1 MTVFEYHLV
10 ATEEDNFTVRSWIY
24 EYTFINLCIQVLWT
38 SCYLQVTFKDIKRKT
53 LHNVVFFRV
62 ILWSVNLFWFL
73 LIFFFLF
80 LYLQVDSL
88 TCNELQTHTH
98 LNDEQFT
105 KFLQSLL
112 DSKLLMTDAEVGHFY
127 MFLLDIGKVRVI
139 GCVIPGKNVQ
149 NCHILLYNGYRVLLI
164 FHYIKT

>member
-1 MTVFEYHLV
+1 M
-10 ATEEDNFTVRSWIY
+10 
-24 EYTFINLCIQVLWT
+24 NLWVYIHQFMYSSFVNKLLFASYIQGHKKKD
-38 SCYLQVTFKDIKRKT
+38 VTQCF
-53 LHNVVFFRV
+53 FFRV
-62 ILWSVNLFWFL
+62 MLWSVNLFWFL

-149 NCHILLYNGYRVLLI
+149 NCHILLYNGYSRVLLI